1 MPNVFVLLMMGV
13 VGWLGGILINV
24 LSDDLPQRRRPAAPK
39 YPDGSARPVLA
50 WSALLAIAFGKQRGP
65 DGASLPIR
73 HLLVE
78 LVCIVSFPLIWRE
91 IGTFGLPAPLWQ
103 QIVFMIYLWI
113 MILITVIDIEHRLIL
128 FVVILPACAF
138 GLLAAGAA
146 TLFGGI
152 DPKISSALIGGL
164 IGFGIFFVFYI
175 GGHAFNHVMSRIRG
189 YEIEE
194 VAFGYGDVLLALFSG
209 IILGQVKIFFAL
221 MFAVFLG
228 AFGALIYLAIR
239 FMGGKKYQA
248 FMALPYGPY
257 IVLGALA
264 WLFFAEHLGAWVTGV
279 P

>member
-1 MPNVFVLLMMGV
+1 MPNVLVLLILVG
-13 VGWLGGILINV
+13 VGWLGGILMNV
-24 LSDDLPQRRRPAAPK
+24 LSDDLPPRRRPTAPK
-39 YPDGSARPVLA
+39 YPDGSARPWLA
-50 WSALLAIAFGKQRGP
+50 WSALLAFALGKQRGP
-65 DGASLPIR
+65 SGASLPLR

-78 LVCIVSFPLIWRE
+78 LVCIVAFPLIWWQ
-91 IGTFGLPAPLWQ
+91 ITLFSVPAPWWQ
-103 QIVFMIYLWI
+103 QLVLLAYLWI

-138 GLLAAGAA
+138 GLLAAGA
-146 TLFGGI
+146 TNLFGGI
-152 DPKISSALIGGL
+152 DPKIDSAFIGGL

-175 GGHAFNHVMSRIRG
+175 GGYAFNHVMSRVRG

-209 IILGQVKIFFAL
+209 IILGHVKIFFAL

-228 AFGALIYLAIR
+228 AFGALLYLAIR

-264 WLFFAEHLGAWVTGV
+264 WLYFAEPLGAWVLGI